1 MANCKYRETTI
12 TLICLTL
19 ALLGA
24 NDANAKAPITSV
36 VVYPDRAQV
45 TRTLTVECRTKEA
58 LFSGLPSTLQPRSL
72 WATLSGGPGEVVGL
86 TREEEATGPRP
97 GAKALQDRIRQ
108 IDDKIVALRGEVAA
122 AAATS
127 RKLDSF
133 RSHTK
138 QIWGLQAAGKA
149 PPTGSWDQAL
159 DLLQRRSLAARRKQR
174 QAERKQRLLQRQRN
188 QLKADLDRIRKKR
201 RRTTIKVR
209 ALLRCKG
216 AGASKRTVHLSYVVP
231 GATWRM
237 AYDLRLEP
245 RKTSS
250 SKMTLI
256 AKAVIQQGTGEDWR
270 DVSLAVSTAN
280 LQRKNTPPKIRRMR
294 VSTGEPSE
302 TRKVLTRRLEHRRH
316 LKVKTKA
323 GEAINGKD
331 SGVAGGRPAA
341 PQPPAEQAL
350 ALSLTA
356 ARRVSVPS
364 DGREVVATL
373 RQRVVRAILSLESTP
388 KLFPFVFRK
397 VALSNPFDFPML
409 DGAVSL
415 FSGRTYLG
423 QTQSKLRAPGEPLA
437 FSVGVDNQLQIHR
450 YVKKQKLEG
459 PGTFGSKKKLRH
471 RYLIQVGNWTSR
483 PQTVRVLENVPV
495 SQVRDVQVTLSGD
508 TTKPKSFN
516 KADGILAWEVRLSPR
531 SKKKLILDYT
541 VVLPKSWEVRGY

>member
-1 MANCKYRETTI
+1 MARYRYRYP

-19 ALLGA
+19 LMLGA
-24 NDANAKAPITSV
+24 RAVAAKAPITSV
-36 VVYPDRAQV
+36 VVYSDRAQV
-45 TRTLTVECRTKEA
+45 TRTQSVECKTKEA
-58 LFSGLPSTLQPRSL
+58 LFAGLPSTLQPRSL

-97 GAKALQDRIRQ
+97 EAKALQDQIRQ
-108 IDDKIVALRGEVAA
+108 IDDKIVALRDEVSA
-122 AAATS
+122 AAATTK
-127 RKLDSF
+127 KLESF
-133 RSHTK
+133 RAHTR

-149 PPTGSWDQAL
+149 LPTGSWDQAL
-159 DLLQRRSLAARRKQR
+159 DLLQRRSLAARRRQR
-174 QAERKQRLLQRQRN
+174 EAERKQRLLQRQRN
-188 QLKADLDRIRKKR
+188 QLKAELDLIRKKR

-209 ALLRCKG
+209 ALLRCRTG
-216 AGASKRTVHLSYVVP
+216 KRTVHLSYVVP

-245 RKTSS
+245 QKTTSS
-250 SKMTLI
+250 DKVTLI
-256 AKAVIQQGTGEDWR
+256 AKAVVSQGTGEDWS

-280 LQRKNTPPKIRRMR
+280 LQRKNTPPKIARLR
-294 VSTGEPSE
+294 VSTSEPTE

-331 SGVAGGRPAA
+331 SGLAAGLPAA
-341 PQPPAEQAL
+341 RRPPPEQAL
-350 ALSLTA
+350 ALSLNA
-356 ARRVSVPS
+356 ARRLSVPS

-373 RQRVVRAILSLESTP
+373 RKRVVRATLSLESVP

-397 VALSNPFDFPML
+397 ASLTNPFDFPML
-409 DGAVSL
+409 AGPVSL

-423 QTQSKLRAPGEPLA
+423 QTDGKLRAPGEPLA
-437 FSVGVDNQLQIHR
+437 FSLGVDNQLQVHR

-495 SQVRDVQVTLSGD
+495 SQVRDVQVRLSGD
-508 TTKPKSFN
+508 TTKPKSFD
-516 KADGILAWEVRLSPR
+516 KTDGVLAWEVRLSPR
-531 SKKKLILDYT
+531 SKRQLILDYT